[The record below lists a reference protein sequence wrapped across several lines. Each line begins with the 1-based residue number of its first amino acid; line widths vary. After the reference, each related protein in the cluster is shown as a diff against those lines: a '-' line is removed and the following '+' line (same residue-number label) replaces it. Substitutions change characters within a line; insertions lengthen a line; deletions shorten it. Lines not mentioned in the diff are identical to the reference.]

1 MKANAFVTAA
11 IAGALALAAADQA
24 GAQQR
29 DDTRR
34 ATPTP
39 VRVELSSGGMVF
51 NFSDIDSN
59 KDGSI
64 SVEEWN
70 AFVASLPSRAAR
82 TDSSGNAAAGASA
95 AEKPQQPKR

>member
-11 IAGALALAAADQA
+11 VAGALALAAADPA
-24 GAQQR
+24 GAQR
-29 DDTRR
+29 DETSR
-34 ATPTP
+34 AAPTP
-39 VRVELSSGGMVF
+39 VRVELTSGGLVL
-51 NFSDIDSN
+51 NFSDIDRN

-70 AFVASLPSRAAR
+70 AFVATLPSRAAR